1 MTWLIAAWRFVASPV
16 GRWLAIAG
24 AIVLAIVGIR
34 ADARRDAKRDMQAR
48 QAQDRIRR
56 TDAGRAAAEKAGR
69 DLRTGKTPQQ
79 IVDEN
84 SEKRR

>member
-34 ADARRDAKRDMQAR
+34 ADARRDAKRDMKAK

>member
-1 MTWLIAAWRFVASPV
+1 MMSWFLGSRIGRWLIA
-16 GRWLAIAG
+16 AG

-34 ADARRDAKRDMQAR
+34 VDARRDAKRDMQAR

-56 TDAGRAAAEKAGR
+56 TDAGRAAAMKAGR

-84 SEKRR
+84 SEERQ